1 MKDRVYIAVID
12 MPEIVSRATFDRKYE
27 GSQNS
32 RQLPVTSVCLVPK
45 EILAGDIEKVFVK
58 RAGKNLESYQLFD
71 IYEGAQIRGGYKS
84 VAYSLVFRA
93 KDRNLEEADISGA
106 MDKILKALENMGIEA

>member
-1 MKDRVYIAVID
+1 VAFATEKKLLNRPIA
-12 MPEIVSRATFDRKYE
+12 
-27 GSQNS
+27 
-32 RQLPVTSVCLVPK
+32 
-45 EILAGDIEKVFVK
+45 
-58 RAGKNLESYQLFD
+58 LFD

-106 MDKILKALENMGIEA
+106 MDKILKALEK

>member
-1 MKDRVYIAVID
+1 M
-12 MPEIVSRATFDRKYE
+12 
-27 GSQNS
+27 
-32 RQLPVTSVCLVPK
+32 
-45 EILAGDIEKVFVK
+45 K
-58 RAGKNLESYQLFD
+58 RAEQNLESYQLFD

-106 MDKILKALENMGIEA
+106 MDKILKALENMGIELRK